1 MTGSDFPRQLA
12 QTRRFMAGRPRSFA
26 VAPDGRRV
34 LFLRSPRGDDPV
46 NGLWRLDLEGGTETC
61 LVDPRTLLA
70 GADDVELPPEERAR
84 RERAREVSGGVVRYA
99 TDRDVTVAVFALGG
113 RTFRVDTIGGEVVEL
128 ALPEGAF
135 DARPDP
141 EGGRVAFVH
150 RGALHVL
157 EGGEVRT
164 LADEGGDDV
173 SWGEAEF
180 VAAEEMGRTRGFWWA
195 PDGERLLVA
204 RVDVADVARWTI
216 ADPSRPDLPGATV
229 RYPHAG
235 SYNADVSLWLVTLDG
250 GRQQVTWDGEHL
262 PYLATVGWQWSSP
275 PTLSVQSRD
284 QRRLAVLT
292 VDPEDGSTEAVR
304 EITDPQWVDLVPGA
318 PAWLD
323 GGLVTVEV
331 DADVD
336 TYRLHLDGEPITAP
350 GMQVRAILHAEHD
363 AVWVS
368 ASTDPLDIGVYRVS
382 RAGVPERHVVAP
394 GVHGVV
400 VEGEVTLTVAA
411 TLDAP
416 PAVTVQRG
424 GSDVAEVRSNAEDPV
439 VSPAPRFLDLGTSAL
454 RAALFLPTHD
464 EGGALPVLLSPYGG
478 PHAQRV
484 LHARDHHLVSQWF
497 ADQGFA
503 VLVIDGRGTPGRGPA
518 WERAVHRDLAQP
530 VIEDQVIAL
539 REAAAIERR
548 LDLGRVGIRGWSFG
562 GFLAALAVIRRPD
575 VFHAAVAGAPVADWR
590 LYDTH
595 YTERY
600 LGLPDEDPEAYR
612 RSSLVDEHDQ
622 LVDAAVPPH
631 DRHPA
636 LLIVHGLADDNV
648 VAAHSLRLS
657 HALLAAG
664 RPHAFLPLSG
674 VTHMTPQT
682 VISENLLRLELDFL
696 RGALV
701 LADCG

>member
-1 MTGSDFPRQLA
+1 MNSSDFPRQLA
-12 QTRRFMAGRPRSFA
+12 QTRRFTAGRPRSFT
-26 VAPDGRRV
+26 VAPSGRHV
-34 LFLRSPRGDDPV
+34 LFLRSSRGDDPV
-46 NGLWRLDLEGGTETC
+46 NSLWHLDLEDVSETC
-61 LVDPRTLLA
+61 LVDPRSLPA
-70 GADDVELPPEERAR
+70 GDEDAELPPEERSR
-84 RERAREVSGGVVRYA
+84 RERAREMSAGIVRYA
-99 TDRDVTVAVFALGG
+99 SDRDVTVALFALDG
-113 RTFRVDTIGGEVVEL
+113 RTFRVDTADGAVVEMP
-128 ALPEGAF
+128 LPDGAF

-141 EGGRVAFVH
+141 AGRRVAFVH
-150 RGALHVL
+150 GGTLHVL
-157 EGGEVRT
+157 DGDEVRT
-164 LADEGGDDV
+164 LVDEGGDDV

-180 VAAEEMGRTRGFWWA
+180 VAAEEMGRTRGFWWS

-204 RVDVADVARWTI
+204 RVDVGHVASWTI
-216 ADPSRPDLPGATV
+216 ADPARPELPPSSV

-235 SYNADVSLWLVTLDG
+235 SSNADVTLWLVGLDG
-250 GRQQVTWDGEHL
+250 SRRQVTWDRQDL
-262 PYLATVGWQWSSP
+262 PYLATVAWDRSAP

-284 QRRLAVLT
+284 QRRLVVVK
-292 VDPEDGSTEAVR
+292 VDPQDGATEPVR
-304 EITDPQWVDLVPGA
+304 EITDRRWVDLVPGA

-323 GGLVTVEV
+323 GGLLTVEV

-336 TYRLHLDGEPITAP
+336 TSRLHLDGEPVTPP
-350 GMQVRAILHAEHD
+350 GMQVRAILHADDD
-363 AVWVS
+363 AAWVS
-368 ASTDPLDIGVYRVS
+368 ASTDPLDVGVYRVT
-382 RAGVPERHVVAP
+382 RDGVPERHVTAP
-394 GVHGVV
+394 GVHGAA
-400 VEGEVTLTVAA
+400 VEGDVTVTVAA
-411 TLDAP
+411 TLEQP
-416 PAVTVQRG
+416 PTVTVQRAG
-424 GSDVAEVRSNAEDPV
+424 TDVATIASMGEDPV
-439 VSPAPRFLDLGTSAL
+439 VSPAPRFLDLGTSSL
-454 RAALFLPTHD
+454 RAALLLPTHD
-464 EGGALPVLLSPYGG
+464 EGGTLPVLVSPYGG

-503 VLVIDGRGTPGRGPA
+503 VLVVDGRGTPGRGPA

-530 VIEDQVIAL
+530 VLEDQVIAL

-600 LGLPDEDPEAYR
+600 LGLPDADPDAYR
-612 RSSLVDEHDQ
+612 RSSLVDEHGQ
-622 LVDAAVPPH
+622 LVDASEPPH

-696 RGALV
+696 RGAL
-701 LADCG
+701 GNYS